1 MCPSCQVDRPIQIF
15 RISDNAEVQ
24 KGGVDIVGN
33 NLSFARNEQNAIQ
46 VDGKKNQKRVSAQA
60 NIIRNG
66 SQEHTGD
73 EGVSEKID
81 RTGNVGSGKKRYP
94 KS

>member
-1 MCPSCQVDRPIQIF
+1 MCPSCQLEWPIQVF

-24 KGGVDIVGN
+24 KGDVDIVGN

-46 VDGKKNQKRVSAQA
+46 VDGKKNQKRVSGQA

-66 SQEHTGD
+66 SQGHTGD
-73 EGVSEKID
+73 EGVPEKID
-81 RTGNVGSGKKRYP
+81 RTANVGSGKKRYP